1 MKRLLACLVALVLT
15 LLPCAAMA
23 EGYALYALDNGFSV
37 ALPDAS
43 WFHLDAQTYTQ
54 YQATH
59 GETFAEMTIR
69 DADTAQS
76 YADKG
81 MECFFAPDD
90 AGLSIVVQHSNLTM
104 DDEIRV
110 TVIATGFDDGPVKS
124 ASTTAAMR
132 SEASEEK
139 KQGLFSAA
147 AEMASTAAP
156 APVPGAAP
164 AATPAA
170 QEESLHQDEDPFD
183 SIFKIFN
190 SK

>member
-1 MKRLLACLVALVLT
+1 MKRLLACLAALALT

-23 EGYALYALDNGFSV
+23 EGYALYASEQGYTI
-37 ALPDAS
+37 ALPDAK
-43 WFHLDAQTYTQ
+43 WFRLDGQTYAQ

-104 DDEIRV
+104 DDETLRQ
-110 TVIATGFDDGPVKS
+110 TLDGLRTLYEDV
-124 ASTTAAMR
+124 M
-132 SEASEEK
+132 
-139 KQGLFSAA
+139 A
-147 AEMASTAAP
+147 AEAFSE
-156 APVPGAAP
+156 V
-164 AATPAA
+164 
-170 QEESLHQDEDPFD
+170 D
-183 SIFKIFN
+183 
-190 SK
+190 

>member
-1 MKRLLACLVALVLT
+1 MKRLLACLVALVMT

-59 GETFAEMTIR
+59 GETFAEMTIP

-81 MECFFAPDD
+81 TECFFAPDD
-90 AGLSIVVQHSNLTM
+90 PGLSIVAQHSGLTM
-104 DDEIRV
+104 DDETLRQTLDGLRALYEGVMEAEAFAEVDETIGGARFEGIVYTIEGV
-110 TVIATGFDDGPVKS
+110 TKAQLYQRSADGYSILTYTGFDWESVQAMLE
-124 ASTTAAMR
+124 ASTFA
-132 SEASEEK
+132 
-139 KQGLFSAA
+139 
-147 AEMASTAAP
+147 
-156 APVPGAAP
+156 
-164 AATPAA
+164 
-170 QEESLHQDEDPFD
+170 
-183 SIFKIFN
+183 
-190 SK
+190 

>member
-1 MKRLLACLVALVLT
+1 MKRLLACLVALVMT

-23 EGYALYALDNGFSV
+23 EEYALYASEHGYTI

-43 WFHLDAQTYTQ
+43 WFRLDGQTYAQ

-104 DDEIRV
+104 DDETLRQTLDGLRTLYEDVMAAEAFSEVDETIGGARFEGIVYTIEGV
-110 TVIATGFDDGPVKS
+110 TKAQLYQRSADGYSILTYTGFDWESVRAMLE
-124 ASTTAAMR
+124 ASTFA
-132 SEASEEK
+132 
-139 KQGLFSAA
+139 
-147 AEMASTAAP
+147 
-156 APVPGAAP
+156 
-164 AATPAA
+164 
-170 QEESLHQDEDPFD
+170 
-183 SIFKIFN
+183 
-190 SK
+190 